1 MQIANWVLSALP
13 HLINIVDHMHQTGGF
28 PDMEVQELETLH
40 KNMRTIYGLILQLS
54 VSMVSHIACR

>member
-40 KNMRTIYGLILQLS
+40 KNMRTIYGLILQVS
-54 VSMVSHIACR
+54 VMHG